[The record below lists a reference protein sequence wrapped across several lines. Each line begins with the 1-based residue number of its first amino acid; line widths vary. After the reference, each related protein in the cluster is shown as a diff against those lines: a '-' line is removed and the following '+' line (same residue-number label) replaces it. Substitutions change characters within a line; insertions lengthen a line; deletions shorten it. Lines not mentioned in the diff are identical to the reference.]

1 MQHRHLI
8 RNETEENGQIK
19 SEFIVHA
26 CLALFPH
33 KAYLLAATIAMATP
47 MYPKKGAKDGQES
60 KSRSRLVFD
69 MFQDKLGKRDKKGQ
83 RTRVSAWMFLKY

>member
-19 SEFIVHA
+19 SEFIVNA
-26 CLALFPH
+26 CLALFPE
-33 KAYLLAATIAMATP
+33 AYLLAATIAMATP

-69 MFQDKLGKRDKKGQ
+69 MFQDKQLNLGDNVKKGEGY
-83 RTRVSAWMFLKY
+83 LD